1 MSKNNRGIW
10 KYIKN
15 YRFNSIFF
23 KNFRLLLLLL
33 VFPLAIIT
41 AIAYYSYSNISEKEI
56 SYANTTSLSRVKDIM
71 DMIMSDTNKQSIWI
85 ASYKDVPFFMNSS
98 DIDDRTF
105 FTPKDIHDLIT
116 MFTLTYEYLDSIHVY
131 SEKSDNVLSLR
142 GSGNIKEFYDSTWL
156 QSYKDNKD
164 TKTTWT
170 ESREIESVYKTGSKN
185 FLSFYR
191 VVRDNQKSIGAIVI
205 NIDMEKLVQN
215 TGMGDLEN
223 IYISDD
229 KGNILYSRET
239 PQIKRTISDI
249 QKTENLLASD
259 KKSSVITKVEG
270 EKMVV
275 ARTSS
280 SYNNW
285 NYTSVLPLSQYE
297 SKVNILRDIMLL
309 LVVLSVVITLLLS
322 FFISVR
328 LFRPVRNILSILDNP
343 GELANA
349 PKLEDKESSDEFKYI
364 SYNIIKALDH
374 NQVIEEELK
383 QRLVL
388 LKKAQAVALQ
398 SQINPHFLYNTLES
412 INWMALTLTKGKN
425 NDVSDMVSS
434 LSGMLRLSLE
444 NTDKLIPISQEIEHA
459 CCYIDIQKKRYD
471 DKFDVIWQVKEEV
484 LNYKILKIT
493 LQPLIENAIYHG
505 IKPMEG
511 TGIITIKSTLSE
523 ENIIIEVSDNGV
535 GMCQEDIE
543 LLNNNMNDD
552 YIKENE
558 HIGILNVNQ
567 RIKLIYGDKYGLS
580 IDSTIGQGTTVK
592 ILMPL
597 VE

>member
-1 MSKNNRGIW
+1 MAKNKQGIW
-10 KYIKN
+10 QYIKN

-71 DMIMSDTNKQSIWI
+71 DMIMRDTNKQSIWI
-85 ASYKDVPFFMNSS
+85 ASDSKVSFFLNSS
-98 DIDDRTF
+98 GSDDRTF
-105 FTPKDIHDLIT
+105 YNPKEIYDLIT
-116 MFTLTYEYLDSIHVY
+116 MFTLTYDYLESIHVY
-131 SEKSDNVLSLR
+131 SEKNDNVLSLR
-142 GSGNIKEFYDSTWL
+142 GSGNIKDFYDSSWL
-156 QSYKDNKD
+156 PSYKNNKD

-170 ESREIESVYKTGSKN
+170 ESREIESVFKTGSKN
-185 FLSFYR
+185 YLSYFR
-191 VVRDNQKSIGAIVI
+191 VIKDNQKSIGAIII

-229 KGNILYSRET
+229 TGKILYSRET
-239 PQIKRTISDI
+239 PQINRNITDI
-249 QKTENLLASD
+249 KNVEDLPAANN
-259 KKSSVITKVEG
+259 KSSVITKVAG
-270 EKMVV
+270 DKMVV
-275 ARTSS
+275 SRTSS
-280 SYNNW
+280 SYNGW

-297 SKVNILRDIMLL
+297 SKIKMLRNIMIL
-309 LVVLSVVITLLLS
+309 LVVLSVVITLVLS

-343 GELANA
+343 GELAKDRNI
-349 PKLEDKESSDEFKYI
+349 EMKESSDEFKYI

-374 NQVIEEELK
+374 NQVIEKELK
-383 QRLVL
+383 QRLEL
-388 LKKAQAVALQ
+388 LKKAQAIALQ

-412 INWMALTLTKGKN
+412 INWMALSLTNGKN
-425 NDVSDMVSS
+425 NNVSDMVSS

-459 CCYIDIQKKRYD
+459 SCYVDIQKMRYD
-471 DKFDVIWQVKEEV
+471 DKFDVLWQINEEV
-484 LNYKILKIT
+484 LQYKILKIT

-511 TGIITIKSTLSE
+511 KGIITIKSTISE
-523 ENIIIEVSDNGV
+523 GNIIIEVSDNGV
-535 GMCQEDIE
+535 GMCQEDID
-543 LLNNNMNDD
+543 LLNYGLSDD

-558 HIGILNVNQ
+558 HIGLFNVNQ
-567 RIKLIYGDKYGLS
+567 RIKLIYGDKFGLS
-580 IDSTIGQGTTVK
+580 IESAEGSGTTVK

>member
-1 MSKNNRGIW
+1 MSKDKHGIW
-10 KYIKN
+10 QYIKN
-15 YRFNSIFF
+15 YRFNSIFV

-71 DMIMSDTNKQSIWI
+71 DMIMRDTNKQSIWI
-85 ASYKDVPFFMNSS
+85 ASDNDVSFFMNSS
-98 DIDDRTF
+98 SIDDRTF
-105 FTPKDIHDLIT
+105 YNPKNIHDLIT
-116 MFTLTYEYLDSIHVY
+116 MFALTYDYLDSIHVY

-142 GSGNIKEFYDSTWL
+142 GSGEIKDFYDTAWL
-156 QSYKDNKD
+156 SSYKINKD

-170 ESREIESVYKTGSKN
+170 ESREIESIYKTGSKN
-185 FLSFYR
+185 FLSFFR
-191 VVRDNQKSIGAIVI
+191 VIKDNQKSTGAIII

-229 KGNILYSRET
+229 TGQILYSRKT
-239 PQIKRTISDI
+239 PLIDRNSRDMKNIED
-249 QKTENLLASD
+249 LLAVNS
-259 KKSSVITKVEG
+259 KSSVITKVEG
-270 EKMVV
+270 DKMVV
-275 ARTSS
+275 SRTSS
-280 SYNNW
+280 SYNGW
-285 NYTSVLPLSQYE
+285 SYTSVLPLSRYE
-297 SKVNILRDIMLL
+297 SKIDILRNIMIL
-309 LVVLSVVITLLLS
+309 LVVLSAIITLVLS

-343 GELANA
+343 GDLMKDRNIAT
-349 PKLEDKESSDEFKYI
+349 KESSDEFKYI

-374 NQVIEEELK
+374 NQVIEKELK

-412 INWMALTLTKGKN
+412 INWMALSLTKGKN
-425 NDVSDMVSS
+425 NDVSDMVTS

-459 CCYIDIQKKRYD
+459 CCYIDIQKMRYD
-471 DKFDVIWQVKEEV
+471 DKFDVQWQVGEEV
-484 LNYKILKIT
+484 LHYKILKIT
-493 LQPLIENAIYHG
+493 LQPIIENAIYHG

-511 TGIITIKSTLSE
+511 KGIITIKSTVSE
-523 ENIIIEVSDNGV
+523 ENIIIEVTDNGV
-535 GMCQEDIE
+535 GMCQEDIDM
-543 LLNNNMNDD
+543 LNYGMSDN

-558 HIGILNVNQ
+558 HIGLFNVNQ

-580 IDSTIGQGTTVK
+580 IESAVGKGTAVK

>member
-1 MSKNNRGIW
+1 MSKDKHGIW
-10 KYIKN
+10 QYIKN

-71 DMIMSDTNKQSIWI
+71 DMIMRDTNKQSIWI
-85 ASYKDVPFFMNSS
+85 ALDSDVSFFMNSS
-98 DIDDRTF
+98 GIDDRTF
-105 FTPKDIHDLIT
+105 YTPKNIHDLIT
-116 MFTLTYEYLDSIHVY
+116 MFSLTYDYLDSIHIY

-142 GSGNIKEFYDSTWL
+142 GSGEIKGFYDTTWL
-156 QSYKDNKD
+156 PSYKNNKD

-170 ESREIESVYKTGSKN
+170 ESREIESIYKTGSKN
-185 FLSFYR
+185 FLSFFR
-191 VVRDNQKSIGAIVI
+191 VIKDNQKSAGAVII

-229 KGNILYSRET
+229 TGQILYSRKT
-239 PQIKRTISDI
+239 PLIDKNSRDMKNIED
-249 QKTENLLASD
+249 LLAVNS
-259 KKSSVITKVEG
+259 KGSVITKVEG
-270 EKMVV
+270 DKMVV
-275 ARTSS
+275 SRTSS
-280 SYNNW
+280 SYNGW
-285 NYTSVLPLSQYE
+285 NYTSVLPLSRYE
-297 SKVNILRDIMLL
+297 SKIDILRNIMIL
-309 LVVLSVVITLLLS
+309 LVVLSAIITLVLS

-328 LFRPVRNILSILDNP
+328 LFRPVKNILSILDNP
-343 GELANA
+343 GDLMKDRNIET
-349 PKLEDKESSDEFKYI
+349 KESSDEFKYI

-374 NQVIEEELK
+374 NQVIEKELK

-412 INWMALTLTKGKN
+412 INWMALSLTKGKN
-425 NDVSDMVSS
+425 NDVSDMVTS

-459 CCYIDIQKKRYD
+459 CCYIDIQKMRYD
-471 DKFDVIWQVKEEV
+471 DKFDVQWQVGEEV
-484 LNYKILKIT
+484 LHYKILKIT
-493 LQPLIENAIYHG
+493 LQPIIENAIYHG

-511 TGIITIKSTLSE
+511 KGIITIKSTVSE
-523 ENIIIEVSDNGV
+523 ENIIIEVTDNGV
-535 GMCQEDIE
+535 GMCQEDIDM
-543 LLNNNMNDD
+543 LNYGMSDN

-558 HIGILNVNQ
+558 HIGLFNVNQ

-580 IDSTIGQGTTVK
+580 IESAIGKGTAVK

>member
-1 MSKNNRGIW
+1 MSKDKHGIW
-10 KYIKN
+10 QYIKN
-15 YRFNSIFF
+15 YRFNSIFV

-71 DMIMSDTNKQSIWI
+71 DMIMRDTNKQSIWI
-85 ASYKDVPFFMNSS
+85 TLDNDVSFFMNSS
-98 DIDDRTF
+98 GIDDRAF
-105 FTPKDIHDLIT
+105 YNPKEIYDLIT

-131 SEKSDNVLSLR
+131 SEKNDNVLSLR
-142 GSGNIKEFYDSTWL
+142 GSGAIKDFYDSTWL

-164 TKTTWT
+164 TKNTWT
-170 ESREIESVYKTGSKN
+170 ESREIESIFKTGSKN
-185 FLSFYR
+185 FLSFFR
-191 VVRDNQKSIGAIVI
+191 VIRDNQKSIGAVII

-229 KGNILYSRET
+229 RGNILYSRET
-239 PQIKRTISDI
+239 PLLDRNVRDV
-249 QKTENLLASD
+249 ENMKNLPAAD
-259 KKSSVITKVEG
+259 NKSSVITQVEG
-270 EKMVV
+270 GKMVV
-275 ARTSS
+275 SRTSS
-280 SYNNW
+280 SYNGW

-297 SKVNILRDIMLL
+297 SKIKILRNIMIL
-309 LVVLSVVITLLLS
+309 LVVLSVVITLVLS

-328 LFRPVRNILSILDNP
+328 LFRPIKNILSILDNP
-343 GELANA
+343 GDLAKDRNM
-349 PKLEDKESSDEFKYI
+349 EMMESTDEFKYI

-374 NQVIEEELK
+374 NQVIEKELK

-412 INWMALTLTKGKN
+412 INWMALSLTKGKN
-425 NDVSDMVSS
+425 NDVSDMVTS

-459 CCYIDIQKKRYD
+459 CCYIDIQKMRYD
-471 DKFDVIWQVKEEV
+471 DKFDVQWQVQEEV

-493 LQPLIENAIYHG
+493 LQPIIENAIYHG

-511 TGIITIKSTLSE
+511 KGSIIIKSTISE
-523 ENIIIEVSDNGV
+523 GNIIIEVADNGV
-535 GMCQEDIE
+535 GMCQEDIDK
-543 LLNNNMNDD
+543 LNYGMSDD

-558 HIGILNVNQ
+558 HIGFFNVNQ
-567 RIKLIYGDKYGLS
+567 RIKLIYGEKFGLS
-580 IDSTIGQGTTVK
+580 IESAIGKGTTVK